1 MNQALEAFS
10 KTITRLIAFGLGSM
24 FLGAIFFISS
34 RDGLNQLGL
43 AFGGLL
49 VYVGSALIGLAI
61 FAALLRQTAL
71 VIVQGL
77 SGSEVRVQE
86 QTVFSPDVAEASL
99 LEASNEVPFSGLDD
113 NDWVNAQKLLTAKET
128 KFWDKAGRP
137 PLKDWVAAERLDFVA
152 WLAEQKSA
160 RN

>member
-1 MNQALEAFS
+1 MNKALEAFS
-10 KTITRLIAFGLGSM
+10 KTITMLVGFGLGST
-24 FLGAIFFISS
+24 FIGAIFFISS

-49 VYVGSALIGLAI
+49 VYVGSALLGLAI

-77 SGSEVRVQE
+77 SGSEVRLQA
-86 QTVFSPDVAEASL
+86 QTAFSPDVAESSL
-99 LEASNEVPFSGLDD
+99 VEESIEIPVSGLDE